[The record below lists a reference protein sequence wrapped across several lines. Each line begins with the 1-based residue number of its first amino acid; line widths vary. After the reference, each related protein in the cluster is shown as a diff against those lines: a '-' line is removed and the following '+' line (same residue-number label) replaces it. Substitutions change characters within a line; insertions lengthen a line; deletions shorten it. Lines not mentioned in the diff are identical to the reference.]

1 MTSAARFCS
10 GNTKRNETDSA
21 IRGEPVGSLRR
32 RTSVAERKKGV
43 KTAVVTAGIKR
54 RESQAAYLM
63 SEPPQSGVLPAPSQ
77 PFNWEELLMNDS
89 QEEPRHN
96 QRVGSTR
103 FKEVKREFWWKRARR
118 NVYAAKCR

>member
-1 MTSAARFCS
+1 M
-10 GNTKRNETDSA
+10 
-21 IRGEPVGSLRR
+21 
-32 RTSVAERKKGV
+32 AERKKGV

-63 SEPPQSGVLPAPSQ
+63 SEPPQSGALPAPGQ

-96 QRVGSTR
+96 QRVDSARSG
-103 FKEVKREFWWKRARR
+103 EVETEFWWK
-118 NVYAAKCR
+118 